1 MPLDPYFER
10 QLRENRAG
18 TITEIRQ
25 RIAAVIRALPTR
37 ALTGLRTLPARLRSL
52 RAGRNASPG
61 ETLGT
66 DPGSRRAGGQH
77 HSSAPAPAEISD
89 GEEEFEDPCTSANPA
104 PEDSA
109 PEATTHWREIT
120 PTSALDTFTTAKA
133 HRVPRGTPAW
143 EERNALL
150 WDRKL
155 HGRVGLDGPD
165 LTTREFVI
173 PVPGFPEVRVR
184 LYLPDTP
191 APKTG
196 FPAVLAFFG
205 GAFHVGGIDY
215 TSVDAGFRRRTRDA
229 RVAYLAVDYARAP
242 GSRFPTPVEQG
253 YAALDWLFARAS
265 QLGLDPNRIG
275 ITGASSGGNIAAAV
289 TLANRARAAHPLRL
303 QLLEVPSLD
312 LTGSH
317 IDLRPL
323 REMRV
328 PKFLVARELR
338 AIRSRYLA
346 HPDQART
353 QLASPLLAADLAG
366 LPTAHILISEYDT
379 LRGDGAAYARALREA
394 GVSAS
399 AIEFQGAT
407 HDAGMYTAVV
417 PLAEHWHLH
426 AVAILRTL

>member
-18 TITEIRQ
+18 TITDIRQ
-25 RIAAVIRALPTR
+25 RIAATTRALPGR
-37 ALTGLRTLPARLRSL
+37 VLTAIRGLPAHAIAILGDLGSRLF
-52 RAGRNASPG
+52 A
-61 ETLGT
+61 
-66 DPGSRRAGGQH
+66 GSRRPGTAALEPRV
-77 HSSAPAPAEISD
+77 SASRDTPFDED
-89 GEEEFEDPCTSANPA
+89 EFEDPCTSANPA
-104 PEDSA
+104 PEDSV
-109 PEATTHWREIT
+109 PEATAHWREIS
-120 PTSALDTFTTAKA
+120 PTGALEAFTTAKA

-184 LYLPDTP
+184 LYLPESP
-191 APKTG
+191 APETG

-215 TSVDAGFRRRTRDA
+215 TSVDAGFRRRTQDA

-253 YAALDWLFARAS
+253 YAALDWLFTRAPA
-265 QLGLDPNRIG
+265 LGLDPNRIG

-289 TLANRARAAHPLRL
+289 TLANRERANHPLRL

-353 QLASPLLAADLAG
+353 QLASPLHAADLGG
-366 LPTAHILISEYDT
+366 LPAAHIIIAEYDT
-379 LRGDGAAYARALREA
+379 LRGDGAAYARALRRA

-407 HDAGMYTAVV
+407 HDAGMYTAAV